1 MASRE
6 ITIHSDE
13 FQDFNNSIRVLA
25 GPGAGKTFWITGQIR
40 RILKSGVLRPT
51 SKVACITYTN
61 KAAINVEERVGNKSN
76 SLEVSTIH
84 AFLYAQ
90 IIKPYFHLIAEEENF
105 AIDKLDGHEDDII
118 MGYEVLNDIVPS
130 KMKFY
135 AAKFKEYSSLKI
147 FIEKH
152 HWQLINGNIELKSS
166 ANNKSPFRGFKKDD
180 VMSYKNM
187 FGKIWA
193 DAP

>member
-152 HWQLINGNIELKSS
+152 HWQLINGNIELKS
-166 ANNKSPFRGFKKDD
+166 
-180 VMSYKNM
+180 
-187 FGKIWA
+187 
-193 DAP
+193 